1 VIVNWLKYFLDVLLR
16 LLKALAYGWII
27 AIIDILKRFCSAL
40 KAFCA
45 YLKLSHAD
53 QEIVADKCCQF
64 TNPAY
69 HRPDP
74 CIYDQYYLMSLNIA
88 VTWDNPDIS
97 LLRNG
102 VVVSET
108 DLLPNTQYE
117 IDATIWNNSFVAPVV
132 GMQVN
137 FGYLSFGASTVL
149 NPIGSTVVNL
159 GVKGGPGCPALAK
172 MLWTTPP
179 VPGHYCIQV
188 WFSCPDDSNPN
199 NNLGQNN
206 VQVVPAL
213 SPGNFTFA
221 LKNQTKTTNAYN
233 FEVDTYAIPP
243 LSPCPET
250 IAQNQ
255 GSFADRLRKIQAV
268 HNRANF
274 PIPPG
279 WTVQITPP
287 NVTLA
292 SGSETEIA
300 VSVTPPPGFVGK
312 MPFNFHAMYGKNYA
326 GGVTVYVSKT

>member
-1 VIVNWLKYFLDVLLR
+1 MNWFRFFLHVLLQILR
-16 LLKALAYGWII
+16 ALAYGWIV
-27 AIIDILKRFCSAL
+27 AIVKLLKRLCRIL

-45 YLKLSHAD
+45 YLKLSHWQ
-53 QEIVADKCCQF
+53 QEITGDECCQF

-108 DLLPNTQYE
+108 QLLPNTQYE
-117 IDATIWNNSFVAPVV
+117 IDATIWNNSFLAPVA

-149 NPIGSTVVNL
+149 HPIGSTLVNL

-172 MLWTTPP
+172 MLWTTPAT
-179 VPGHYCIQV
+179 PGHYCIQV
-188 WFSCPDDSNPN
+188 QFSCPDDSNPN

-206 VQVVPAL
+206 VQVVPAQ
-213 SPGNFTFA
+213 SPANFTFT
-221 LKNQTKTTNAYN
+221 LRNQTKTANTYN
-233 FEVDTYAIPP
+233 FEVDTYAIPAAP
-243 LSPCPET
+243 PCPET

-255 GSFADRLRKIQAV
+255 GTFAERLKKIQAI
-268 HNRANF
+268 HDRANF
-274 PIPPG
+274 PVPAG

-287 NVTLA
+287 EVALA
-292 SGSETEIA
+292 SGDETQIA
-300 VSVTPPPGFVGK
+300 VSVTPPTGFVGTV
-312 MPFNFHAMYGKNYA
+312 PFNFHAMYGKNYA